1 MGTGDD
7 FVLLY
12 RPHSVE
18 YLMENVS
25 DHLVQDVHG
34 VAGLPIAVTA
44 LAGLVVAHIA
54 DTLAA
59 NLFTGSVDPSCPIGG
74 QRQTPAAV
82 SAEHIAGQ

>member
-18 YLMENVS
+18 YLMENVG

-59 NLFTGSVDPSCPIGG
+59 NLFTGSIDSSRSIGG

-82 SAEHIAGQ
+82 ATEYITG